1 MENIK
6 PFLAFIDNLADE
18 EIGLGDAGIETYKSA
33 PFAGVARECGQNSAD
48 ARMGDKIVRLDFDL
62 VTVPTETFPDIAV
75 YRKVISAC
83 KPGSGDS
90 TDKDH
95 QFFTQAERV
104 LAQPALKILRIAD
117 FNTQGLKGPARQGTP
132 FHALVKSYGVNNKQ
146 DHASGGSF
154 GIGKNAVFAL
164 SDIQTVFYSTLY
176 HDDETGEQRFL
187 AQGKT
192 ILVSHEQDGI
202 PKRGTGYWGMARG
215 FMPVESA
222 DHAPEWLVR
231 KDIGTSIFA
240 VGLRDESNWAYRIA
254 ASLVRNFF
262 CAIHR
267 GRMEFGIDNDAIV
280 INSST
285 IGALFEDKRLLD
297 TVRETGEEEDF
308 MYSKNLY
315 ECLVSTEATEEKL
328 KIDGFG
334 GLNIRLLVREG
345 LPKGV
350 CFIRNGMVITTS
362 LEAFGQKFQKF
373 KLHKDF
379 IAVIE
384 PAGDK
389 ESAFLKSL
397 ENPAHDRFSAQG
409 IPDPD
414 KRHRAEKIMKEV
426 AGEIRR
432 VIKKEA
438 LPEIDE
444 ESDLDEMGEF
454 FGDDSAL
461 ERIDPQGEE
470 APQTYK
476 PAPVQKK
483 TPSPVSRKQS
493 KDKGGTGGGA
503 DFEPAETDNG
513 VPMEPVGEGSGT
525 GAGDGGKGGRVY
537 TVPADLSDFRNYIPK
552 GAGGMHRRLIFTPNV
567 TGKGKLHLMAAG
579 LYDTAPL
586 SIEKTD
592 NGTTSGGG
600 ILVDFVAGKKI
611 QIDAVLSEDFDGP
624 IEALATAE
632 VVR

>member
-1 MENIK
+1 MENVK
-6 PFLAFIDNLADE
+6 PSLSFLDNLADE
-18 EIGLGDAGIETYKSA
+18 EIGLGDAGIETFKSA
-33 PFAGVARECGQNSAD
+33 PFSGVARECGQNSAD
-48 ARMGDKIVRLDFDL
+48 ARMGDETVRLDFDL
-62 VTVPTETFPDIAV
+62 VTVPTDKFPDIAA

-83 KPGSGDS
+83 KPENGDS
-90 TDKDH
+90 TNKDH

-104 LAQPALKILRIAD
+104 LAGPELKILRIAD
-117 FNTQGLKGPARQGTP
+117 FNTQGLKGPARKGTP

-176 HDDETGEQRFL
+176 KDEAGVQRFL

-192 ILVSHEQDGI
+192 ILISHEQDGV
-202 PKRGTGYWGMARG
+202 PKRGTGYWGNPYG
-215 FMPVESA
+215 FMPVEQTGQVPS
-222 DHAPEWLVR
+222 WLVR
-231 KDIGTSIFA
+231 QDIGTSIFA
-240 VGLRDESNWAYRIA
+240 IGLRDEPDWAYRIA

-262 CAIHR
+262 CAVHR
-267 GRMEFGIDNDAIV
+267 GRMEFGIDNGAIV
-280 INSST
+280 INAST
-285 IGALFEDKRLLD
+285 IGALFEDKRLLE

-308 MYSKNLY
+308 IYSKNLY
-315 ECLVSTEATEEKL
+315 ECLVSGEATEEVL
-328 KIDGFG
+328 QINGFG
-334 GLNIRLLVREG
+334 GLRVRLLVREG

-389 ESAFLKSL
+389 ESAFIKSL
-397 ENPAHDRFSAQG
+397 ENPAHDRLSAQG

-414 KRHRAEKIMKEV
+414 KRHKAEKIMKEV
-426 AGEIRR
+426 ASEIRR
-432 VIKKEA
+432 VIRKEA

-444 ESDLDEMGEF
+444 EADLDEMGEF
-454 FGDDSAL
+454 FGDDSVL
-461 ERIDPQGEE
+461 EKIDPQGEE

-483 TPSPVSRKQS
+483 IPSPVSRKQS

-503 DFEPAETDNG
+503 EFEPANRESTK
-513 VPMEPVGEGSGT
+513 PMEPIGEGQETGT
-525 GAGDGGKGGRVY
+525 GDGGKGGRVY

-552 GAGGMHRRLIFTPNV
+552 GAGRSHRRIIFTPNV
-567 TGKGKLHLMAAG
+567 TGTGKLHLMAAG

-586 SIEKTD
+586 KIEGADK
-592 NGTTSGGG
+592 GTATGGG
-600 ILVDFVAGKKI
+600 IVVEFIAGQKM

-624 IEALATAE
+624 VEALATAE
-632 VVR
+632 VTR